1 MSLMD
6 IIVQDMKEAM
16 RSKNRLYL
24 DVIRMVKGAIQ
35 LEEINRR
42 KKLEE
47 ADIVDIISKQIKM
60 RRESIEE
67 FKKANRLELITQT
80 ESEIDI
86 LNKYLPEQLSDNEL
100 LAIIDSVIL
109 KVNAKSISD
118 IGIIM
123 KELVPLIK
131 GKADM
136 KKVNSIIKQKL
147 SIQ

>member
-1 MSLMD
+1 MD

-67 FKKANRLELITQT
+67 FKKANRLELIAQT
-80 ESEIDI
+80 KSEIDI

>member
-118 IGIIM
+118 ISIIM

>member
-67 FKKANRLELITQT
+67 FKKANRLELIAQT
-80 ESEIDI
+80 KSEIDI

-118 IGIIM
+118 ISIIM